1 MNPTLTPMFSLT
13 FATGIG
19 AIATFILALFILG
32 TCIVMVRCYRKVTQ
46 GKALVRNGVG
56 GTKVSFSGMVVFPI
70 IHQCEIMDT
79 SVHRIEIDRREKL
92 GLICKDNL
100 RADIKVAFFVR
111 VNTVH
116 ADVLRVAQSI
126 GCERASNRAAISDLF
141 EAKFSEALK
150 TAGREF
156 EFVDLYNSRQR
167 FRDEILKIIGKDLN
181 GYVLE
186 DCAIDY
192 LEQTKI
198 ENLDPDNIL
207 DSEGIK
213 KITTLTAEQAKL
225 SNKINREKQ
234 QAIKKQDVDSAE
246 AILEMERQLAQ
257 AQQKQLRE
265 IASLTAREQAE
276 AKKVEQD
283 QRRMAEQARIE
294 AEEQIAISEENK
306 QRQVIVALRNK
317 ERTDKVETQ
326 KVQQEDALAANERE
340 RIVALAQIQ
349 KTKAVEIERKN
360 IQSVIQERVAL
371 EKTVTTEQQNIQDI
385 EQLRTADRA
394 KKVAIT
400 QAEQQA
406 EQNLVKEIKAAEAGK
421 RRMELNAQASA
432 GAAVTEAEG
441 AKKAAEIHSQQ
452 VVIQASAQA
461 EAAAR
466 QAQAK
471 KVLAEATTAE
481 AAAGGL
487 GEAQVL
493 TARAD
498 ALRRQGEMEASV
510 MQLKLG
516 AEAGGITQK
525 AEAMQKLHEAGRQ
538 HEEFKL
544 RLAKEQAVEIAA
556 IKAQQ
561 EIASSQADVVGK
573 SLEHAH
579 IDIVGGETQF
589 FNRIVGAV
597 SGSKALEAFLQKSPA
612 AAQFKDALLGG
623 NGAHNPGELL
633 GNLRGLIERLGL
645 TSESVKNLTVAAAI
659 TQLMSKASG
668 PEAGLLGKLREQ
680 AEQCGLLDQPLNRI
694 G

>member
-1 MNPTLTPMFSLT
+1 MNSAITPILSLS
-13 FATGIG
+13 FASGIWT
-19 AIATFILALFILG
+19 IAVLILAIFTVGAFIV
-32 TCIVMVRCYRKVTQ
+32 IVRCYRKVTQ

-56 GTKVSFSGMVVFPI
+56 GTRVSFSGMVVFPI
-70 IHQCEIMDT
+70 IHQCEVMDT
-79 SVHRIEIDRREKL
+79 SVHRIEIDRREKM

-111 VNTVH
+111 VNTVP

-126 GCERASNRAAISDLF
+126 GCERASNSAAISDLF

-156 EFVDLYNSRQR
+156 DFVDLYNSRQR

-213 KITTLTAEQAKL
+213 KITNLTAEQAKL
-225 SNKINREKQ
+225 SNKITREKQ

-265 IASLTAREQAE
+265 IASITAREQAE
-276 AKKVEQD
+276 AKKIEQE
-283 QRRMAEQARIE
+283 QRRFSEQARIE
-294 AEEQIAISEENK
+294 AEEQIAIAEENK
-306 QRQVIVALRNK
+306 QRQVIVATRIK
-317 ERTDKVETQ
+317 ERTDKVESQ
-326 KVQQEDALAANERE
+326 KVLQEDALAANERE
-340 RIVALAQIQ
+340 RIVALAAIQ
-349 KTKAVEIERKN
+349 KTKSVEIERKN

-371 EKTVTTEQQNIQDI
+371 EKTVKTEEQNIQDI

-421 RRMELNAQASA
+421 RRLELEAQATA
-432 GAAVTEAEG
+432 IVEVTEAEG

-452 VVIQASAQA
+452 VVIEANAKA

-466 QAQAK
+466 DAQAK
-471 KVLAEATTAE
+471 KLLAEATTAE

-487 GEAQVL
+487 GDAEVITAKAEAM
-493 TARAD
+493 RK
-498 ALRRQGEMEASV
+498 QGEMEAGV
-510 MQLKLG
+510 LRLKLS

-544 RLAKEQAVEIAA
+544 QLAKEQAVEIAA
-556 IKAQQ
+556 IKAHQD
-561 EIASSQADVVGK
+561 IASSQAAVVGK

-589 FNRIVGAV
+589 FNRIVGAI
-597 SGSKALEAFLQKSPA
+597 SGGKALEAFVQKSPT
-612 AAQFKDALLGG
+612 AAQIKHALLGNAG
-623 NGAHNPGELL
+623 DGDLAA
-633 GNLRGLIERLGL
+633 NLNALIQRLGV
-645 TSESVKNLTVAAAI
+645 TSESVKNLTVAAALGM
-659 TQLMSKASG
+659 LMSKASG
-668 PEAGLLGKLREQ
+668 NDATLLQSLKEQ
-680 AEQCGLLDQPLNRI
+680 AQQLGLLDQPVSRVVPA
-694 G
+694 

>member
-1 MNPTLTPMFSLT
+1 LT

-32 TCIVMVRCYRKVTQ
+32 TGIVMVRCYRKVTQ

-111 VNTVH
+111 VNTMP

-207 DSEGIK
+207 DAEGIK
-213 KITTLTAEQAKL
+213 KITNLTAEQAKL

-276 AKKVEQD
+276 AKKVEQE

-294 AEEQIAISEENK
+294 AEEQIAIAEENK

-326 KVQQEDALAANERE
+326 KVQQEDSLAANERE

-421 RRMELNAQASA
+421 RRMELTAQATA

-452 VVIQASAQA
+452 VVIEANAQA

-466 QAQAK
+466 HAQAK
-471 KVLAEATTAE
+471 KALAEATIAE
-481 AAAGGL
+481 SAAGGL

-493 TARAD
+493 TAKAD

-544 RLAKEQAVEIAA
+544 HLAKEQAVEIAA

-561 EIASSQADVVGK
+561 EIANSQANIVGK

-589 FNRIVGAV
+589 FNRIVGAI
-597 SGSKALEAFLQKSPA
+597 SGSKALEAFLQKSPTA
-612 AAQFKDALLGG
+612 MQIKESLLGG
-623 NGAHNPGELL
+623 NGANSHGELI
-633 GNLRGLIERLGL
+633 GHLRGLIERLGL

-668 PEAGLLGKLREQ
+668 QEAGLLGKLKEQ
-680 AEQCGLLDQPLNRI
+680 AEQCGLLDQPLNRV